1 MVMIVTYDPTDYRS
15 AVPDALA
22 EQEAANIVA
31 RGVDTV
37 VSNATVIDCLRVQVV
52 EGHLSKDEVIVQFN
66 GEPLV
71 LDKYANFDQY
81 PNGFCDHSVNILQ
94 ELLMTRVR
102 MSQLK
107 RAK

>member
-1 MVMIVTYDPTDYRS
+1 VVMIVTYDPTDYRS

-37 VSNATVIDCLRVQVV
+37 VSNAMVIDCLRVQVV

-71 LDKYANFDQY
+71 LNKYANFDKY
-81 PNGFCDHSVNILQ
+81 PNGFCDHSVNIIQ
-94 ELLMTRVR
+94 ELMTTQIR
-102 MSQLK
+102 MR
-107 RAK
+107 RAERSK